1 MTGLVDNLIEQI
13 IGSIIG
19 GVAGLLIAR
28 LMFYDG
34 TKLNFL
40 KCKGAL
46 D

>member
-1 MTGLVDNLIEQI
+1 MIGIVDNKLIEF
-13 IGSIIG
+13 IGFAIG

-40 KCKGAL
+40 RCRGAL